1 MANLLSGILIYTIII
16 GDNNSEEGRETLKY
30 IKNAEYIEN
39 ILREKRTITLTDN
52 YAIKYPES
60 YDNGQSMNFL
70 DSSKRYRWSEIG
82 KELNYVLSDEFPAV
96 YKSAKRDNILEFIS
110 NAFET
115 FNLES
120 VSKGANENIIAGL
133 LSASL
138 RSAYYDEVLN
148 STDRARSDDYNTKIQ
163 NLLNQYSIPLTA
175 ESLILMS
182 HAENLDVLL
191 SNANHIFYRTAICN
205 EAKTAVHKEKESGH
219 SRLVYQSS
227 NTLWW
232 MVM

>member
-1 MANLLSGILIYTIII
+1 
-16 GDNNSEEGRETLKY
+16 
-30 IKNAEYIEN
+30 
-39 ILREKRTITLTDN
+39 
-52 YAIKYPES
+52 
-60 YDNGQSMNFL
+60 MNFL

-148 STDRARSDDYNTKIQ
+148 SRLHSLERKNIS
-163 NLLNQYSIPLTA
+163 SE
-175 ESLILMS
+175 ES
-182 HAENLDVLL
+182 
-191 SNANHIFYRTAICN
+191 
-205 EAKTAVHKEKESGH
+205 
-219 SRLVYQSS
+219 Q
-227 NTLWW
+227 
-232 MVM
+232 